1 MNPRVT
7 AYFTVV
13 TIAAIGLFAVADPS
27 DLQSLSNA
35 DWFGIAGF
43 VFIGLLSDALAID
56 FGKGTKAA
64 KSSLAFLPFL
74 ACTTLF
80 PPAAAMTAVFLVVA
94 PSNFLIWRRRTSS
107 ALFNISQGVIAAG
120 ISSVVHRLLMGGTPA
135 GLEFVAFSLAALAFF
150 ATNMM
155 LSSAALAL
163 MQAGSLSRTF
173 LQVIGPGGANLW
185 YDLLASPI
193 AYIATILYSGFH
205 ITGIIAII
213 LPLLLIRYSYQST
226 AQLQAANRDLLYVLV
241 KAIETRDPYTS
252 GHSRRVSALA
262 AAIARDLGFSERRID
277 TVEQAALLHDIGK
290 IDPKFSEVLQK
301 PYSLTPEERELI
313 QGHSAAGADL
323 LQSLSTVGL
332 EVIEAVRHHHER
344 YDGDGYPAGLSGEQI
359 PVIARIIM
367 VCDSVDAML
376 SDRPYRSALS
386 IDEVEAELER
396 CKGTQF
402 DPEITETILRSGTLR
417 KNAAVFQRV
426 QVDSTVPG

>member
-1 MNPRVT
+1 MNPRVL
-7 AYFTVV
+7 AYFALVTV
-13 TIAAIGLFAVADPS
+13 AAICLFAAAEPS
-27 DLQSLSNA
+27 SLYRLSNT

-43 VFIGLLSDALAID
+43 VFIGLLSEALAID
-56 FGKGTKAA
+56 FGKGTKSA

-74 ACTTLF
+74 SCTTLF
-80 PPAAAMTAVFLVVA
+80 PPAAAMAAVFLVVA
-94 PSNFLIWRRRTSS
+94 PSNFLIWRRRAPS

-120 ISSVVHRLLMGGTPA
+120 IASSLHRILINGTPV
-135 GLEFVAFSLAALAFF
+135 GLEYVAFSLAAVAFF
-150 ATNMM
+150 ATNML
-155 LSSAALAL
+155 LSSVALAL
-163 MQAGSLSRTF
+163 IQASSLSRTF

-193 AYIATILYSGFH
+193 AYIATILYSGYH

-290 IDPKFSEVLQK
+290 IDPKFSDVLQK

-313 QGHSAAGADL
+313 QGHAAAGADL
-323 LQSLSTVGL
+323 LQSLSTVGAD
-332 EVIEAVRHHHER
+332 VIEAVRHHHER
-344 YDGDGYPAGLSGEQI
+344 YDGDGYPAGISGEQI
-359 PVIARIIM
+359 PIIARIIM

-376 SDRPYRSALS
+376 SDRPYRNALTVR
-386 IDEVEAELER
+386 EVEAELIR

-402 DPEITETILRSGTLR
+402 DPHIAETILDSGTLR
-417 KNAAVFQRV
+417 KAAVIFERAPLDNAV
-426 QVDSTVPG
+426 VG